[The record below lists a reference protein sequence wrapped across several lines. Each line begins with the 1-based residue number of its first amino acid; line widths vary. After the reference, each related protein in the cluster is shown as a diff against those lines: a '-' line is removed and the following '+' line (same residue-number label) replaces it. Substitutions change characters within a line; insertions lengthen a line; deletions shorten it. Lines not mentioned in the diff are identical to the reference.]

1 MLGMLIV
8 CSILTYII
16 PAGQFA
22 VDANGAIQGDQFS
35 FLGHQTPVN
44 PLQALMQIL
53 PGLTGSAAVIFVV
66 MIGGANTELFLATK
80 AFDNLLDYSIYKL
93 QGKGE
98 NLLISVLFCLIVYLG
113 GFGGSD
119 ALIAI
124 VPIGIIFAKKLKLD
138 PITALGV
145 SLFASQVGFGT
156 GPTKCFVTQGLMGTR
171 PYGAFLTRFVIMNIF
186 MVAGLLLLLAYIK
199 KIRKNPENSLMYS
212 EGWRPGNDSTDEDI
226 KAAVLDW
233 RSIAALAVFLGQYV
247 VITIYGLLGD
257 SSQLFP
263 VMAMVMTIS
272 SVIIGLIGHMSA
284 DDIGNT
290 FAKGCAGMAFV
301 GIVIG
306 LARTVSLVLTAGNV
320 LHTIVYV
327 ITLPLLS
334 LPSWI
339 SSSGMMLVIALINP
353 IIPSATSKAAILVPI
368 IKPIGEVLRLE
379 PEMIVQAFQ
388 FGDGFTNMVSPLLG
402 WTVGSVAMAN
412 VPFGKWVKWALPKV
426 LIFIL
431 LSMVIIFLLTA
442 IGWTGAI

>member
-1 MLGMLIV
+1 
-8 CSILTYII
+8 
-16 PAGQFA
+16 
-22 VDANGAIQGDQFS
+22 
-35 FLGHQTPVN
+35 
-44 PLQALMQIL
+44 
-53 PGLTGSAAVIFVV
+53 
-66 MIGGANTELFLATK
+66 
-80 AFDNLLDYSIYKL
+80 
-93 QGKGE
+93 
-98 NLLISVLFCLIVYLG
+98 
-113 GFGGSD
+113 
-119 ALIAI
+119 
-124 VPIGIIFAKKLKLD
+124 
-138 PITALGV
+138 
-145 SLFASQVGFGT
+145 
-156 GPTKCFVTQGLMGTR
+156 
-171 PYGAFLTRFVIMNIF
+171 
-186 MVAGLLLLLAYIK
+186 
-199 KIRKNPENSLMYS
+199 MYS

>member
-8 CSILTYII
+8 CSILIYII

-44 PLQALMQIL
+44 PLQAMMQIL

-171 PYGAFLTRFVIMNIF
+171 PYGAFLTRFVITNIF

-212 EGWRPGNDSTDEDI
+212 EGWRPGNDNTDEDI

-272 SVIIGLIGHMSA
+272 SVIIGLIGRMSA

-426 LIFIL
+426 FPK
-431 LSMVIIFLLTA
+431 SRAEKEDRRVS
-442 IGWTGAI
+442 

>member
-1 MLGMLIV
+1 MAKEKKAFKMPHLLWIMLGMLIV

-186 MVAGLLLLLAYIK
+186 MVAGLLLLLAY
-199 KIRKNPENSLMYS
+199 
-212 EGWRPGNDSTDEDI
+212 T
-226 KAAVLDW
+226 
-233 RSIAALAVFLGQYV
+233 
-247 VITIYGLLGD
+247 
-257 SSQLFP
+257 
-263 VMAMVMTIS
+263 
-272 SVIIGLIGHMSA
+272 
-284 DDIGNT
+284 
-290 FAKGCAGMAFV
+290 
-301 GIVIG
+301 
-306 LARTVSLVLTAGNV
+306 
-320 LHTIVYV
+320 
-327 ITLPLLS
+327 
-334 LPSWI
+334 
-339 SSSGMMLVIALINP
+339 
-353 IIPSATSKAAILVPI
+353 
-368 IKPIGEVLRLE
+368 
-379 PEMIVQAFQ
+379 
-388 FGDGFTNMVSPLLG
+388 
-402 WTVGSVAMAN
+402 
-412 VPFGKWVKWALPKV
+412 
-426 LIFIL
+426 
-431 LSMVIIFLLTA
+431 
-442 IGWTGAI
+442 